1 MVERKADLGGRTPE
15 DLARLDAAH
24 VWHPFTP
31 MRQYAGTRAPVI
43 VRGEGVRI
51 QDAEGRWYFDGTSAI
66 WLNVH
71 GHRVP
76 EIDAAINDQLGRI
89 AHSTLLGQANV
100 PSILL
105 AERLVEL
112 APSGLDRVFYTD
124 NGAGAVEAAIKMAVQ
139 FWANQGI
146 DRRFVLGFTDN
157 YHGDTLGAVGVATD
171 DLFHAPFLGLLPGHP
186 RVPYPKRF
194 RAADS
199 DSALQNSLDAADRTL
214 RERDDIAAVI
224 VEPVQGAAGII
235 PSPPG
240 FLKGLRA
247 LCDEHDVLL
256 IVDEVATGFGR
267 TGTMFACD
275 PEGIAPDLLCI
286 GKGLTGGYLPVA
298 ATLATDRVFDAFLG
312 EIDEARTFF
321 HGHSYTG
328 NPLGCAAALANLGL
342 LESLLPQLPGKVE
355 LLAAEL
361 EPLTEHPFVGD
372 IRQAGFMTGIEL
384 VRDRATG
391 EGFAYRER
399 AAWLVTDAARER
411 GLLVRP
417 IGNVVIFM
425 PPLGSTPDELTE
437 MTTILREAFAA
448 ATPALEELVSG

>member
-1 MVERKADLGGRTPE
+1 MADLGGRSPAE
-15 DLARLDAAH
+15 LARLDAAH

-31 MRQYAGTRAPVI
+31 MRQYADTRAPVI
-43 VRGEGVRI
+43 VRGDGVRI

-76 EIDAAINDQLGRI
+76 ELDAAIADQLGRI

-105 AERLVEL
+105 AERLAAV
-112 APSGLDRVFYTD
+112 APPGLCRVFYTD

-139 FWANQGI
+139 FWANQGG
-146 DRRFVLGFTDN
+146 DRRLVLGFTDN
-157 YHGDTLGAVGVATD
+157 YHGDTLGAVGVAAD

-194 RAADS
+194 RAD
-199 DSALQNSLDAADRTL
+199 DPDRVLDESLSAADRTL
-214 RERDDIAAVI
+214 RDRDDIAAVI

-267 TGTMFACD
+267 TGTMFACE
-275 PEGIAPDLLCI
+275 PEGITPDLLCI

-298 ATLATDRVFDAFLG
+298 ATLATERVFDAFLG
-312 EIDEARTFF
+312 DIDQGKTFF

-328 NPLGCAAALANLGL
+328 NPLGCAAALANLDL
-342 LESLLPQLPGKVE
+342 LDRLLPQLPANARV
-355 LLAAEL
+355 LAAAL
-361 EPLTEHPFVGD
+361 EPLASHPFVGD
-372 IRQAGFMTGIEL
+372 VRRAGFMTGIEL
-384 VRDRATG
+384 VRDRTTG
-391 EGFAYRER
+391 EGFAYRDR
-399 AAWLVTDAARER
+399 AAWCVTDAARER

-425 PPLGSTPDELTE
+425 PPLGSSREELGE
-437 MTTILREAFAA
+437 MSTILREAFED
-448 ATPALEELVSG
+448 ATPTLQELASR

>member
-1 MVERKADLGGRTPE
+1 VVDRETDLGGHTPAE
-15 DLARLDAAH
+15 LARLDAQH

-31 MRQYAGTRAPVI
+31 MRQYAESGAPVI

-51 QDAEGRWYFDGTSAI
+51 QDADGRWYFDGTSAI

-76 EIDAAINDQLGRI
+76 EIDAAIQEQLGRI

-105 AERLVEL
+105 AERLTAA
-112 APSGLDRVFYTD
+112 APAGLGHVFYTD

-146 DRRFVLGFTDN
+146 YRRFVLGFTDN
-157 YHGDTLGAVGVATD
+157 YHGDTLGAVGVAAD

-194 RAADS
+194 RAADP
-199 DSALQNSLDAADRTL
+199 DGALEGSLAAADRTL

-256 IVDEVATGFGR
+256 IIDEVATGFGR

-275 PEGIAPDLLCI
+275 HEGITPDLLCI

-298 ATLATDRVFDAFLG
+298 ATLATERVFDAFLG
-312 EIDEARTFF
+312 EIDEHKTFF

-328 NPLGCAAALANLGL
+328 NPLGCAAALANLDL
-342 LESLLPQLPGKVE
+342 LEALLPRLPAKAAVLAEELESL
-355 LLAAEL
+355 AA
-361 EPLTEHPFVGD
+361 HPHVGD
-372 IRQAGFMTGIEL
+372 VRQAGFMTGIEL
-384 VRDRATG
+384 VRDPSTN
-391 EGFAYRER
+391 EGFAYGDR
-399 AAWLVTDAARER
+399 AGWLVTDAARER
-411 GLLVRP
+411 GLLIRP

-425 PPLGSTPDELTE
+425 PPLGSTLEELQE
-437 MTTILREAFAA
+437 MAGILREAFAEA
-448 ATPALEELVSG
+448 APALTELASR